1 MQIRFRTVD
10 SVTVADSG
18 YFTKGHNEYVTMITT
33 ETPGVPS
40 LLLRDRTRGL
50 DYESGSTVDAGQR
63 AGRYQGI
70 YMRLLF
76 LATLNDSLSPSPL

>member
-1 MQIRFRTVD
+1 MQIRFRTVG

-18 YFTKGHNEYVTMITT
+18 YSTLGHNEYVTHITT

-40 LLLRDRTRGL
+40 LLLRDGTRGL

-63 AGRYQGI
+63 ARGI
-70 YMRLLF
+70 KGSICDYSF
-76 LATLNDSLSPSPL
+76 SLP